1 MGQEKKKNEEDYP
14 LPQIYNRIGSS
25 LHVKCLFGLRMKS
38 GFDRLP
44 IGKDFR
50 ILFQESLK
58 ENISTNKE
66 GECTHRS
73 LCIVF
78 TAVV

>member
-1 MGQEKKKNEEDYP
+1 
-14 LPQIYNRIGSS
+14 
-25 LHVKCLFGLRMKS
+25 MKS